1 MRSRGSGQVLRHNT
15 FGGEA
20 RMYFT
25 TFDPFGRDFQRQF
38 DRLARYASRQAAV
51 LPLDVVRHDT
61 DVTLRLDVPGID
73 PEQLEVS
80 VDRGVL
86 TISGKREEER
96 TENDKFFVRERTMGT
111 FTRRLRLSE
120 NLNADAVE
128 ASYANGVLEVRVP
141 VLEQAKPRKVEVRKV
156 EITKADDQA

>member
-1 MRSRGSGQVLRHNT
+1 
-15 FGGEA
+15 
-20 RMYFT
+20 MYFT

-51 LPLDVVRHDT
+51 LPLDVVRHET

-111 FTRRLRLSE
+111 FTRRVRLSE
-120 NLNADAVE
+120 NLNADGVE
-128 ASYANGVLEVRVP
+128 ASYDNGVLEVRIP
-141 VLEQAKPRKVEVRKV
+141 VLEQAKPRKI
-156 EITKADDQA
+156 EIRQADDQPELAA

>member
-1 MRSRGSGQVLRHNT
+1 
-15 FGGEA
+15 
-20 RMYFT
+20 MYYT
-25 TFDPFGRDFQRQF
+25 RFDPFTRDFQR
-38 DRLARYASRQAAV
+38 LARQALSQTRA
-51 LPLDVVRHDT
+51 LPLDVVRHES

-73 PEQLEVS
+73 PANIEVS
-80 VDRGVL
+80 VDRGFL

-128 ASYANGVLEVRVP
+128 ASYDNGVLEVRIP
-141 VLEQAKPRKVEVRKV
+141 VLEQAKPRKIEVRKV
-156 EITKADDQA
+156 EIRQADENADENKEIAA